1 MFSNYFFFLA
11 NKLRVSKLSKEDLI
25 NEIPQRKLKRKK
37 KRKKNLLKSNSEIL
51 NIILSQ

>member
-37 KRKKNLLKSNSEIL
+37 KKKEKFVEIK
-51 NIILSQ
+51 